1 MKQVLQLLLLV
12 SRKSDHQTTKDKT
25 KWTTVNKAKWVSH
38 STKRWKV
45 DILTAEN
52 FRQGQGRLCAI
63 TTNEDIQQAGGRTLP
78 RRRASGVPGRIWSW
92 RWQDS

>member
-1 MKQVLQLLLLV
+1 MYVKMNKMKQVLKLLLLV

-52 FRQGQGRLCAI
+52 FRQGQGR
-63 TTNEDIQQAGGRTLP
+63 
-78 RRRASGVPGRIWSW
+78 
-92 RWQDS
+92 